1 MLHLDRGGDFAS
13 TRNYIRNAQ
22 MRNVPFDYFGLS
34 CYQEYQ
40 GGPSMCGP
48 VLQQLVTEFASSS
61 FKLIIAEYAVDATSQ
76 TTITNTIRGTND
88 IVHDLPNGR
97 GAGTLFWEPTRGGGW
112 GEGLFTRS
120 GQNSTAI
127 AARMMLYDQMRAAYG
142 M

>member
-1 MLHLDRGGDFAS
+1 L
-13 TRNYIRNAQ
+13 N
-22 MRNVPFDYFGLS
+22 
-34 CYQEYQ
+34 
-40 GGPSMCGP
+40 
-48 VLQQLVTEFASSS
+48 QLVTEFASSS

-76 TTITNTIRGTND
+76 TTITSTIRETND

-120 GQNSTAI
+120 GQNSNAI
-127 AARMMLYDQMRAAYG
+127 ASRMMLYDQMRADYG